1 MAFSWMIQLLKVY
14 MKSDFHRVK
23 IEIVIPKTHIPMWF
37 NKQNVGSSISI
48 EPLPNMDDKNLIG
61 VACCA
66 TFVAHDDPTSL
77 GTKSKPHIMMGF
89 QTKRFGCSYIIP
101 RIHLGKDLVTVDV
114 DHLLLTFLSKELF
127 ISSTRTLKRELM
139 HDISGIELVAVV
151 EQPLGLHFEVKNCGY
166 QWIFEEDLEQLNP
179 QMMYTGNSSVQP
191 YY

>member
-1 MAFSWMIQLLKVY
+1 
-14 MKSDFHRVK
+14 MKSDLPIGQ
-23 IEIVIPKTHIPMWF
+23 IEIVIPKIQIPMWF
-37 NKQNVGSSISI
+37 NKQNVGSSIRMD
-48 EPLPNMDDKNLIG
+48 PLPNMDDKNLIG

-77 GTKSKPHIMMGF
+77 GTSSKPRIMLGF
-89 QTKRFGCSYIIP
+89 HSNSKQLGCFSIMPY
-101 RIHLGKDLVTVDV
+101 IHLGKDLVTVDV

-127 ISSTRTLKRELM
+127 ISSIRTLKKELM
-139 HDISGIELVAVV
+139 HDISGIELVVVV
-151 EQPLGLHFEVKNCGY
+151 EQPLGLYFEVKNCGY